1 MISNFLRVFVA
12 LFCKNKRI
20 NSSRSKAFCF
30 VDAKFY
36 PDRPPVG
43 AVAMAKAARS
53 RLENNVSLNLIK
65 STVLTLFLVHIQLNT
80 KNRRTSRA
88 ARLSFLAK
96 TIELKSTILS
106 QKKLIDSEFELKM
119 TEARVLGQVIIF
131 K

>member
-1 MISNFLRVFVA
+1 
-12 LFCKNKRI
+12 
-20 NSSRSKAFCF
+20 
-30 VDAKFY
+30 
-36 PDRPPVG
+36 
-43 AVAMAKAARS
+43 MAKAARS

-65 STVLTLFLVHIQLNT
+65 STVLTLFLVLIQLNT

-88 ARLSFLAK
+88 ARLLFLAK

>member
-1 MISNFLRVFVA
+1 
-12 LFCKNKRI
+12 
-20 NSSRSKAFCF
+20 
-30 VDAKFY
+30 
-36 PDRPPVG
+36 
-43 AVAMAKAARS
+43 MAKAARS

-65 STVLTLFLVHIQLNT
+65 STVLTLFVVHIQLNT

-106 QKKLIDSEFELKM
+106 PKKLIDSEFELKM